1 MFRVLIPAA
10 LGMALWLAPASAQVA
25 RFEWLGDI
33 DAVLPAIAA
42 CAEAHPEKPVGV
54 AALDRAAWRLSLRD
68 PSGLIWSCRT
78 DARGAR
84 AELALEPDPA
94 SVRHRRPVFW
104 PARFG
109 EPWAECWD
117 AEPVRAR
124 DGTLAGWFVFV
135 TC

>member
-1 MFRVLIPAA
+1 MFRLLILA
-10 LGMALWLAPASAQVA
+10 LVWAAPANAQVA
-25 RFEWLGDI
+25 RFEWLATI
-33 DAVLPAIAA
+33 DDVLPALAA

-54 AALDRAAWRLSLRD
+54 AAFDRATWRVSLRD
-68 PSGLIWSCRT
+68 PSGLIWTCRT
-78 DARGAR
+78 DAAGGR

-104 PARFG
+104 LSRFG

-117 AEPVRAR
+117 AAEIRRR
-124 DGTLAGWFVFV
+124 DGGLAGWFVHS

>member
-1 MFRVLIPAA
+1 MFRVLILALLWTTPAT
-10 LGMALWLAPASAQVA
+10 AQVA
-25 RFEWLGDI
+25 RFEWLAQI
-33 DAVLPAIAA
+33 DDVLPALSA

-54 AALDRAAWRLSLRD
+54 ASLDRATWRVSLRD
-68 PSGLIWSCRT
+68 PSGLVWTCRT

-84 AELALEPDPA
+84 IELALEPDPA

-104 PARFG
+104 LARFG

-117 AEPVRAR
+117 SEPVRRR
-124 DGTLAGWFVFV
+124 DGALAGWFVFS